1 MRHAGI
7 GQLQVPKIILDN
19 EAEDRAQ
26 DSVSFLIIW
35 RRARRGSYEQINKKE
50 DFLSELVPSG
60 VGPTGWKITHHN
72 FFGLF

>member
-7 GQLQVPKIILDN
+7 GQLQVPKIILDT

-26 DSVSFLIIW
+26 DSVRFLILW

-60 VGPTGWKITHHN
+60 VGPTG
-72 FFGLF
+72 

>member
-1 MRHAGI
+1 MTKDEKCVRHAGI
-7 GQLQVPKIILDN
+7 GQLQVANIILDN

-60 VGPTGWKITHHN
+60 VGPTG
-72 FFGLF
+72 

>member
-1 MRHAGI
+1 MRHART

-26 DSVSFLIIW
+26 DSVGFLIIW

-50 DFLSELVPSG
+50 DFLSELV
-60 VGPTGWKITHHN
+60 
-72 FFGLF
+72 L

>member
-1 MRHAGI
+1 MRHARI

-19 EAEDRAQ
+19 ETEYRAQ

-50 DFLSELVPSG
+50 DFLSELV
-60 VGPTGWKITHHN
+60 
-72 FFGLF
+72 L